1 MLNASFN
8 RTRVL
13 RLLIEKSLLDLRWED
28 DPANWNI
35 IGEDIVL
42 LRACLARCSYQRFNG
57 QSTVRYCRRIDR
69 IIDDIVQAELFTT
82 DSLSPFY
89 YFGSRRVAERFC
101 HRLGY
106 FFRKV
111 EIHEG
116 AKSVQWYQYEY
127 TPFYVRSQYVNYTYP
142 CYRHCDL
149 RAAGQRI
156 MGVREDAIVIPPP
169 CDSRELSI
177 IEFLCNDN
185 PELIR
190 AARQNG

>member
-1 MLNASFN
+1 MLNALFN
-8 RTRVL
+8 RTRTL

-28 DPANWNI
+28 DPANWKQ

-42 LRACLARCSYQRFNG
+42 LRACLARCSSQRFSG
-57 QSTVRYCRRIDR
+57 RPTVGYCRRIDR
-69 IIDDIVQAELFTT
+69 IIDDIVSAELFTT
-82 DSLSPFY
+82 DALSPFF

-111 EIHEG
+111 EIHDG

-127 TPFYVRSQYVNYTYP
+127 TPFYVRSRHVNYTHP
-142 CYRHCDL
+142 LTRNRDTV
-149 RAAGQRI
+149 AAPRI
-156 MGVREDAIVIPPP
+156 MGVREDAVVIPPP
-169 CDSRELSI
+169 CDSRGLSI
-177 IEFLCNDN
+177 MEFLCNDN

-190 AARQNG
+190 FARQNG